1 MSKLFEFVENGCITT
16 PVGFKASGVT
26 AGLKASGNA
35 DMALIFSEMPA
46 NFAGAFTSCLFAAAP
61 VQLDRQRVLNSKSLQ
76 AIIVNSGNAN
86 ACTGQKGLKNAEETC
101 VMTAEKLGIE
111 AESVMVSSTGRI
123 GVQLDMTKIVK
134 GVELAVN
141 ALTDDSGHIAA
152 RAIMTTDTVP
162 KTTAVTFEID
172 GKKVSIGAM
181 TKGAGMISPKMTLAH
196 ATMLCYI
203 TTDAKIENAL
213 LAKMLE
219 ISVDLSFN
227 RITIDNDMSTNDS
240 CIIMANGKSGAI
252 VSEDS
257 PAGELFQDAL
267 NALLENLAIA
277 MVKDGE
283 GATKLINIKIH
294 GAANRGDAEK
304 AAKAV
309 ANSMLCKTAWFG
321 GDPNWGR
328 VAAALGYSG
337 ATFEQEKVDVYYN
350 SKPVIK
356 NGQDAGTPEKELA
369 AEMAGKEFTI
379 SCYLNAGTAT
389 YNVWTSDLSY
399 DYVKINAEYT
409 T

>member
-1 MSKLFEFVENGCITT
+1 MNDFFKFVENGSITT
-16 PVGFKASGVT
+16 PQGFRACGVT
-26 AGLKASGNA
+26 AGLKASGKA
-35 DMALIFSEMPA
+35 DMALIFSEIPA

-61 VQLDRQRVLNSKSLQ
+61 VQVDRKRVLDSKFVQ

-86 ACTGQKGLKNAEETC
+86 ACTGRIGLENAEKTC
-101 VMTAEKLGIE
+101 QMTAQKMGLTPD
-111 AESVMVSSTGRI
+111 AVMVSSTGRI
-123 GVQLDMTKIVK
+123 GVQLNMAKIAK
-134 GVELAVN
+134 GIELAAA
-141 ALTDDSGHIAA
+141 ALSNDGGSDAA

-162 KTTAVTFEID
+162 KTAAVTFTID
-172 GKKVSIGAM
+172 GKPVSIGAM
-181 TKGAGMISPKMTLAH
+181 TKGAGMISPKMVLPH

-203 TTDAKIENAL
+203 TTDARIENSL
-213 LAKMLE
+213 LAKMLG
-219 ISVDLSFN
+219 IGVDLSFN

-240 CIIMANGKSGAI
+240 CIIMANGKSGITIQQNSTNA
-252 VSEDS
+252 
-257 PAGELFQDAL
+257 ELFQQAL
-267 NALLENLAIA
+267 SALLKKLAVA

-283 GATKLINIKIH
+283 GATKLVNIEIH
-294 GAANRGDAEK
+294 GAASRVDAEK

-337 ATFEQEKVDVYYN
+337 AIFEPEKVDVYYN

-356 NGQDAGTPEKELA
+356 KGQDAGTPEKELA
-369 AEMAGKEFTI
+369 AEMAGREFTI
-379 SCYLNAGTAT
+379 KCNLNAGSVD

-399 DYVKINAEYT
+399 EYVKINAEYT

>member
-1 MSKLFEFVENGCITT
+1 MIENFRFVEKGCITT

-35 DMALIFSEMPA
+35 DMALIFSETPA

-61 VQLDRQRVLNSKSLQ
+61 VQLDRQRVLNSKYLQ

-86 ACTGQKGLKNAEETC
+86 ACTGQEGLRNAEKTC
-101 VMTAEKLGIE
+101 ALTAGKLGVE

-123 GVQLDMTKIVK
+123 GVQLNMAKISK

-141 ALTDDSGHIAA
+141 ALASDGGHVAA

-162 KTTAVTFEID
+162 KTAAVTFELD
-172 GKKVSIGAM
+172 GKSVSIGAM
-181 TKGAGMISPKMTLAH
+181 TKGAGMISPKMALPH

-203 TTDAKIENAL
+203 TTDARIENAL
-213 LAKMLE
+213 LAKMLGVG
-219 ISVDLSFN
+219 VDLSFN

-240 CIIMANGKSGAI
+240 CVIMANGKSGATVI
-252 VSEDS
+252 EGS
-257 PAGELFQDAL
+257 PAAELFQNAL
-267 NALLENLAIA
+267 NGLLENLAIA

-294 GAANRGDAEK
+294 GARNRDEAEK

-337 ATFEQEKVDVYYN
+337 AVFEQEKVDVYYN

-356 NGQDAGTPEKELA
+356 NGQDAGTLEKELA

-379 SCYLNAGTAT
+379 SCYLNAGTAQH
-389 YNVWTSDLSY
+389 NVWTSDLSY